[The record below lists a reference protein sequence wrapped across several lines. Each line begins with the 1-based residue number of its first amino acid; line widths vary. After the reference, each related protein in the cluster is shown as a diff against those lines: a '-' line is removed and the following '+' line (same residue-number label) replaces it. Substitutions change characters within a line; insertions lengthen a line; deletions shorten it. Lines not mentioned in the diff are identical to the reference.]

1 MPAFQ
6 QPPSPISPGC
16 GCKSNEHL
24 RRQVGP
30 LQRKCA
36 CCVRLTCSA
45 LRHHEPHVRG
55 DKWTCLWR
63 CCKEVAL
70 TRGGVFCSIL
80 IQVFRGDDPGWGRL
94 LSQRAASASQ
104 FDCEVFKRIKCM
116 TVWHVKGL
124 SWGNRTSFLR
134 SWSPVASTQPFYI
147 KIDCITW

>member
-30 LQRKCA
+30 LQRKCT

-80 IQVFRGDDPGWGRL
+80 IQVFGEVMTRDEDDYCPKEL
-94 LSQRAASASQ
+94 LQLASLIVKCVQKNEMYDSMT
-104 FDCEVFKRIKCM
+104 CNKR
-116 TVWHVKGL
+116 VE
-124 SWGNRTSFLR
+124 LR
-134 SWSPVASTQPFYI
+134 KQDFVLAILKSGCLNSTLLH
-147 KIDCITW
+147 